1 MWAQSNKGLV
11 NMVEYLF
18 KGRFNRLLQETT
30 RKVSC
35 WTCEY
40 YGPLYKDGETIEEV
54 FNLSDRQMINR
65 IRECDGGENT
75 VRWMRWAEK
84 SGKKIDQETLG
95 CLHPRI

>member
-1 MWAQSNKGLV
+1 MFPVTFSGLVRSSYSCSEQAPETAAAESLV

-54 FNLSDRQMINR
+54 FNLSDRQM
-65 IRECDGGENT
+65 T
-75 VRWMRWAEK
+75 
-84 SGKKIDQETLG
+84 
-95 CLHPRI
+95 